1 MVVLGKESGIYRI
14 THSTPNKFNMNTI
27 SGGASPKYWGG
38 PQKIILIYKLNM
50 QIILYAKYS
59 NYNKHILDYKKKLN
73 YIT

>member
-1 MVVLGKESGIYRI
+1 LKYFDLLSPLLECFAEHHMQILHRLHV
-14 THSTPNKFNMNTI
+14 H

-59 NYNKHILDYKKKLN
+59 NYNKHILDYKKNKN
-73 YIT
+73 